1 MTRKNDAIDILLN
14 QVENLRDGVVKLL
27 VQRQVKE
34 EIILDV
40 IELFYEYFEIE

>member
-1 MTRKNDAIDILLN
+1 MTKKNDAIDILLN

-27 VQRQVKE
+27 VQKQVKE

-40 IELFYEYFEIE
+40 IELFYEYFQIE